1 MEKCI
6 GALKIALIGKQWQGL
21 NEEDRNKM
29 RDFATFVS
37 VIYVRH
43 WFQSPLANCA
53 ARLDL
58 TLYGNI
64 FRYRKI
70 NGTLAF
76 KVWNLWKL

>member
-21 NEEDRNKM
+21 NEEERRKM
-29 RDFATFVS
+29 RDYATFVA

-64 FRYRKI
+64 LRYRKI

-76 KVWNLWKL
+76 KVRNLI